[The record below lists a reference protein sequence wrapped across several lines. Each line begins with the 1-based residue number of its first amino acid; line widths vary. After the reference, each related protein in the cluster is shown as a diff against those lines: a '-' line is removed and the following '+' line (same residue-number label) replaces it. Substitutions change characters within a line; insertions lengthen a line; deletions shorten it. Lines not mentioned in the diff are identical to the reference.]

1 MLVVVG
7 IANWFNERLFVRS
20 VPVCVCG
27 IDGSGSH
34 TILLCL
40 KSPIT
45 RTCVVPVT
53 STQCL
58 RAVCNCVS
66 LCLAV
71 SCVPLLYIHPIIFDV
86 PLTVTVIHTA
96 SANWSIMGWLY

>member
-1 MLVVVG
+1 MLVVVS
-7 IANWFNERLFVRS
+7 IANCFNERLFVRS
-20 VPVCVCG
+20 VPVCVWD
-27 IDGSGSH
+27 IWFRVPH
-34 TILLCL
+34 YPVVL

-53 STQCL
+53 SAQCL
-58 RAVCNCVS
+58 RAVCNCES

-96 SANWSIMGWLY
+96 SVNWSIMGLLY